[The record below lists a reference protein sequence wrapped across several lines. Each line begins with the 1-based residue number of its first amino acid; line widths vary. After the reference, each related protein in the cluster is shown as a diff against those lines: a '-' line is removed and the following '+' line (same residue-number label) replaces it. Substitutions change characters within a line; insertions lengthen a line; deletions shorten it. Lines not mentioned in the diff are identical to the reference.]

1 MGKKNIF
8 SVFSINVLMFS
19 ACCAALENYPDI
31 KQVESQVQK
40 AQEFF
45 IARLNGK
52 MLINEN
58 VHYCVSGLNTPVFN
72 DVTHFSDTQEK
83 ALEFIDYVVAEAQK
97 NNAPLSWAV
106 SPSSQPST
114 LPNFLIEKGFINKF
128 TLSTMIYHLHKKSP
142 VQSWPKLDIHIRK
155 LSNIPQE
162 MEPWIAL
169 VAQSFNYSG
178 EVADAYLKALT
189 NNMPDTPKLEFY
201 GAFYNDRLVGIGNL
215 MVDADY
221 AFIFKVATDK
231 NYRNQGIATALL
243 QMLLQRADELGLDY
257 VILDGLGKQ
266 AYSIN
271 QKIGF
276 EHVFDFDVFV
286 YYP

>member
-1 MGKKNIF
+1 MYKESIF
-8 SVFSINVLMFS
+8 PIFFINYLTFF
-19 ACCAALENYPDI
+19 AWCAALENYPDI

-45 IARLNGK
+45 ISRLNGK

-83 ALEFIDYVVAEAQK
+83 AIEFIDYVVAQAQK

-114 LPNFLIEKGFINKF
+114 LPNLLIERGFINKF

-142 VQSWPKLDIHIRK
+142 MQSWPKLDIHIRK
-155 LSNIPQE
+155 LSNTPQE
-162 MEPWIAL
+162 MEPWITI
-169 VAQSFNYSG
+169 VAQSFNYSS
-178 EVADAYLKALT
+178 EVADAYLKAVT
-189 NNMPDTPKLEFY
+189 HNMPDMPKLEFY
-201 GAFYNDRLVGIGNL
+201 GAFYNDQLVGTGNL
-215 MVDADY
+215 MINTNY

-286 YYP
+286 YKP